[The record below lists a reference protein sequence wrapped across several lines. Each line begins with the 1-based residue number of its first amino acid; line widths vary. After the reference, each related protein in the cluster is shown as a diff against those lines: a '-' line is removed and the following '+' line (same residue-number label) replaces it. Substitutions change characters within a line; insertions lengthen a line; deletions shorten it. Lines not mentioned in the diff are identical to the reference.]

1 MALRGAGT
9 PTIPTMPIR
18 APKAMRATRPVRA
31 ARAAGAMLAGVAIM
45 ACAAGPATAATIVV
59 TPDSP
64 HPGQRV
70 HISVPGCSIGLTAHT
85 ATSQAFTG
93 DVTLYGKADT
103 GDADPMIRPDLKP
116 GTYPITAHCGAKSV
130 QGSVSVTAD
139 GRPSAGHDQ
148 RTNNWLL
155 FVVAVVIAGV
165 ASAFLLGRRRSNL
178 S

>member
-9 PTIPTMPIR
+9 PTIPTKPTKATR
-18 APKAMRATRPVRA
+18 APRATRA
-31 ARAAGAMLAGVAIM
+31 THAILTGVAIM

-59 TPDSP
+59 TPGSP
-64 HPGQRV
+64 HPGQKV
-70 HISVPGCSIGLTAHT
+70 HISVNGCSTGPTAHT

-116 GTYPITAHCGAKSV
+116 GTYPITAHCGTKNV
-130 QGSVSVTAD
+130 QGQISVTAD
-139 GRPSAGHDQ
+139 DRPSAGHDE
-148 RTNNWLL
+148 RMNNWLL
-155 FVVAVVIAGV
+155 LVVAVVIAGV
-165 ASAFLLGRRRSNL
+165 ASAFLLGRRRRNL